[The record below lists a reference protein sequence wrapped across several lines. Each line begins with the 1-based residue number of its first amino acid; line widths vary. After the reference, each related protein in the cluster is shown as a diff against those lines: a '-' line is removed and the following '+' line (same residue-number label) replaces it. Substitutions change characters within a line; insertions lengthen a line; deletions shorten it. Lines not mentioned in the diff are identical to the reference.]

1 MRGIFYSISCAF
13 SLQPLYFWRFYGRF
27 RRIFIP
33 LGSLVASRGM
43 RAPPVPISI
52 FNGSSAFS
60 YCAGGFRCVMPI
72 GMRPWL
78 NLIVFD

>member
-1 MRGIFYSISCAF
+1 MRGIFYSISCAV
-13 SLQPLYFWRFYGRF
+13 SLQPLFFWRFYGRF

-33 LGSLVASRGM
+33 LDSLVASRGH
-43 RAPPVPISI
+43 ACPPVPISI
-52 FNGSSAFS
+52 FNGPSAFS

-78 NLIVFD
+78 NLFVFD